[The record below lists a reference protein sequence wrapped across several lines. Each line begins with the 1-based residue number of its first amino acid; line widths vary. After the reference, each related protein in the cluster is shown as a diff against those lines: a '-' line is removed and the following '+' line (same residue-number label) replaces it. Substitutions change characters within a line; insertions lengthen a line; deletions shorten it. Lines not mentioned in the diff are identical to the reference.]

1 MTVVPSTVLRRTL
14 TVDAVVSAAAAFVL
28 VLAGGEIAQWLAI
41 PESLLRSAGIVLVP
55 FAIYVGILARREL
68 LPRASVLA
76 VIGMNIAW
84 VIASLWLAMGSAVQ
98 PNAAGYAFI
107 VGQALAVAVL
117 AEMQYIG
124 LRRAAPPRVAT

>member
-28 VLAGGEIAQWLAI
+28 VLAGGQIAQWLAI
-41 PESLLRSAGIVLVP
+41 PETLLRSAGIVLVP
-55 FAIYVGILARREL
+55 FAIYVGILARRVVV
-68 LPRASVLA
+68 PRASVIA

-84 VIASLWLAMGSAVQ
+84 VIGSLWLAMGSTVQ

-107 VGQALAVAVL
+107 VVQALAVAVL

-124 LRRAAPPRVAT
+124 LRRAAPQRVAT